1 MKIRDQIRIK
11 SLGQADSTASTI
23 VKSNDNFISL
33 RDGVVNLLGFLTLND
48 TEAEPGV
55 TIPSAKVVG
64 NLGIGS
70 INVEGDLFSVDTKGR
85 VRSESINSDF
95 AFVGQLVIKPVL
107 GEAAPIDA
115 GEVRFTG
122 ASFMGYNGTDWIDF
136 GGGSTFAYGFPNV
149 IPVGQTVTVGLN
161 RQIFVYGNIIV
172 RGTLINNGEI
182 VCANGNVTVDGG
194 SFIQNGT
201 TNLVTFIVA

>member
-1 MKIRDQIRIK
+1 VKIRDQIRIK